1 MIPDYLALGKRIQQE
16 LNDLEQVV
24 IRTERA
30 VAAAQEHPDNNDLF
44 IDAAALN
51 LHDFF
56 AGLERAFQ
64 QIASIVD
71 GNVPS
76 GRDWH
81 RKLLEQMQADL
92 PDLRPTVLSEEIVQS
107 LDEFLRFRHVVRNV
121 YAFQFDRVRIERLV
135 EQMRPAFNQV
145 KAELQVF
152 SKFLDQ
158 VGRG

>member
-1 MIPDYLALGKRIQQE
+1 
-16 LNDLEQVV
+16 LEQVV

-30 VAAAQEHPDNNDLF
+30 VAAAQEHPDHNDLF

-64 QIASIVD
+64 QIASTVD
-71 GNVPS
+71 GNMPS

-92 PDLRPTVLSEEIVQS
+92 PDLRPTVLSEEIVHS

-121 YAFQFDRVRIERLV
+121 YAFQFDPARIERLV
-135 EQMRPAFNQV
+135 EQMRPVFNQV